1 MVAAEAV
8 EVVPVQKRA
17 KKRAK
22 EQRCGP
28 AKDRYACVWPLGVI
42 AGSSL
47 RTQHTEHPVSAH
59 IQPLFERPPHRQMG
73 GEGTQQDW
81 HERVRL

>member
-8 EVVPVQKRA
+8 GVVPVQKGA

-42 AGSSL
+42 AGSPL

-59 IQPLFERPPHRQMG
+59 NQPLFERPLYKHWLGAPQ
-73 GEGTQQDW
+73 
-81 HERVRL
+81 LK